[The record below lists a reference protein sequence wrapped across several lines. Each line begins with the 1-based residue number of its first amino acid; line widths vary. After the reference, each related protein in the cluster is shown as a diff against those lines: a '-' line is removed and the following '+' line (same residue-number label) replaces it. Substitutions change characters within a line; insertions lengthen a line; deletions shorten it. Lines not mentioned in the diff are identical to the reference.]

1 MTTCVD
7 DHLYEDPIK
16 LFMLEDKHVSERYL
30 SWMNNPEIQQHLE
43 SRFAEHSR
51 ESLREFV
58 RKCSQDADTLF
69 FGIAN
74 KENSR
79 HVGNIKVG
87 PINRRHL
94 IADIGLR
101 IGDKSVWGCGFATAA
116 IRCVVR
122 IMQKEL
128 NLAKATAGAYESNIG
143 SIRAFEKAGFTIES
157 VRPAHCLVNGVRE
170 SLVSM
175 GLIF

>member
-1 MTTCVD
+1 
-7 DHLYEDPIK
+7 
-16 LFMLEDKHVSERYL
+16 
-30 SWMNNPEIQQHLE
+30 MNDPEIQQYLE
-43 SRFAEHSR
+43 SRFVEHSR

-58 RKCSQDADTLF
+58 RNCLQDADTLF

-74 KENSR
+74 NENSR

-87 PINRRHL
+87 PINRHHL
-94 IADIGLR
+94 ISDIGLM
-101 IGDKSVWGCGFATAA
+101 IGDKSVWGCGFARAA
-116 IRCVVR
+116 IHCVVR

-128 NLAKATAGAYESNIG
+128 KLAKATAGAYESNIG

-170 SLVSM
+170 GLVLM
-175 GLIF
+175 GRIL